1 MKKTA
6 LLAIVAMSFGLSAA
20 MPASAAFGPKDLV
33 TFDGPGFGPT
43 DLTTFDGPG
52 FGPKDLTTFDGP
64 GFGPADIRS
73 FDGPGHT
80 WEPHESR

>member
-6 LLAIVAMSFGLSAA
+6 LLSIVALSLGLAA
-20 MPASAAFGPKDLV
+20 ALPASAGFSTKDLV
-33 TFDGPGFGPT
+33 TFDGPGFGPK

-73 FDGPGHT
+73 FDGPGQKF
-80 WEPHESR
+80 EPHESR

>member
-1 MKKTA
+1 MKSVLSAALAIA
-6 LLAIVAMSFGLSAA
+6 LLAAVT
-20 MPASAAFGPKDLV
+20 PASAGFGPKDLV
-33 TFDGPGFGPT
+33 
-43 DLTTFDGPG
+43 TFDGPG

-73 FDGPGHT
+73 FDGPGQK